1 MAAPEP
7 PSFFKL
13 PAMFF
18 LLVVIYV
25 AFIGLGLPDTILGA
39 AWPLMHL
46 DLKTPISAAGILSI
60 IASLGTIVSSLCTPK
75 VLCVLGTGKLV
86 AYSIALTAIAS
97 IGYGF
102 ADSFNILCLWA
113 IPMGIGAGAV
123 DVAMNNFAAV
133 YLESKHTNW
142 LHASWGIGATL
153 GPSLLSLSIVTG
165 SGWRGAYEYVAI
177 ALAAIFVLILISL
190 PLWKKTEARGGLS
203 ENVSIPTN
211 SENAK
216 VTSPGN
222 SSKRTAARPNNNTN
236 NAPHISIR
244 EALRVPGMK
253 LSFLTF
259 FFYSALEISTSLWC
273 GTYLIACGF
282 KPEIGAFIVSLMFAS
297 VMIGRIISGFFAIKF
312 TDHRLIYAGIFIV
325 AAGCLVLS
333 LPLPLWMLPVCICL
347 LGLGC
352 APVYPSLIHATPAR
366 FGESLSSQAISI
378 QLAGSYVGSILMP
391 PAFGL
396 VATKFSVH
404 LWPISLSIF
413 VGLLLLC
420 VCLLDYV
427 THKKLNK
434 SYARERVFDI
444 LHEVSM
450 ESVKREHLK
459 RKRKKKR

>member
-1 MAAPEP
+1 
-7 PSFFKL
+7 
-13 PAMFF
+13 
-18 LLVVIYV
+18 
-25 AFIGLGLPDTILGA
+25 
-39 AWPLMHL
+39 MHQ

-75 VLCVLGTGKLV
+75 FLRILGTGKLV

-97 IGYGF
+97 VGYGL
-102 ADSFNILCLWA
+102 ADSFNVLCLWA

-123 DVAMNNFAAV
+123 DVAMNNFAAI

-153 GPSLLSLSIVTG
+153 GPSLLSFSILTG
-165 SGWRGAYEYVAI
+165 GGWRGAYEYVAM

-190 PLWKKTEARGGLS
+190 PLWKKTETRGGLS
-203 ENVSIPTN
+203 ENVTIPAS
-211 SENAK
+211 SENVKIA
-216 VTSPGN
+216 SPGN
-222 SSKRTAARPNNNTN
+222 APRTATPSDGNT
-236 NAPHISIR
+236 PHISIR

-297 VMIGRIISGFFAIKF
+297 VMIGRIASGFFAIKF
-312 TDHRLIYAGIFIV
+312 TDHRLIYAGIAIV
-325 AAGCLVLS
+325 SVGCLILS
-333 LPLPLWMLPVCICL
+333 IPLPQNLQPACICL

-396 VATKFSVH
+396 VATKFTVH

-434 SYARERVFDI
+434 SYARERVIDI
-444 LHEVSM
+444 LHTVSM
-450 ESVKREHLK
+450 ETLKRERRIQRRLRNRH
-459 RKRKKKR
+459 RKH

>member
-1 MAAPEP
+1 
-7 PSFFKL
+7 
-13 PAMFF
+13 MFF

-39 AWPLMHL
+39 SWPLMRL
-46 DLKTPISAAGILSI
+46 DLSAPISAAGILSI
-60 IASLGTIVSSLCTPK
+60 IVSIGTIVSSLLTPK
-75 VLCVLGTGKLV
+75 FLRILGTGKLV
-86 AYSIALTAIAS
+86 AYSIAITAIAS
-97 IGYGF
+97 VGYGF
-102 ADSFNILCLWA
+102 ANSFGILCLWA

-142 LHASWGIGATL
+142 LHASWGIGATVS
-153 GPSLLSLSIVTG
+153 PTLLSLSILTG
-165 SGWRGAYEYVAI
+165 NGWRGAYEIVALLLAI
-177 ALAAIFVLILISL
+177 IFALIIISL
-190 PLWKKTEARGGLS
+190 PLWKKVEARGPTQTVS
-203 ENVSIPTN
+203 E
-211 SENAK
+211 
-216 VTSPGN
+216 
-222 SSKRTAARPNNNTN
+222 RTKPALNF
-236 NAPHISIR
+236 R

-259 FFYSALEISTSLWC
+259 FFYSSLEISTGLWC

-282 KPEIGAFIVSLMFAS
+282 KPEVGAIVVSLMFAS

-333 LPLPLWMLPVCICL
+333 LPLPLWMLPICICL

-378 QLAGSYVGSILMP
+378 QLAGSYIGSILMP

-396 VATKFSVH
+396 IATHFSVH

-413 VGLLLLC
+413 VGFLLLC

-434 SYARERVFDI
+434 SYARERVLDI

-450 ESVKREHLK
+450 ESVKRERLK
-459 RKRKKKR
+459 RKRKKRR

>member
-1 MAAPEP
+1 
-7 PSFFKL
+7 
-13 PAMFF
+13 
-18 LLVVIYV
+18 
-25 AFIGLGLPDTILGA
+25 
-39 AWPLMHL
+39 MHL

-75 VLCVLGTGKLV
+75 VLRILGTGKLV

-123 DVAMNNFAAV
+123 DVAMNNFAAI

-153 GPSLLSLSIVTG
+153 GPSLLSFSIMTG
-165 SGWRGAYEYVAI
+165 GGWRGAYEYVAI
-177 ALAAIFVLILISL
+177 ALAVIFVLILVSL
-190 PLWKKTEARGGLS
+190 PLWKRTEARGGLS
-203 ENVSIPTN
+203 ENVTIPAN
-211 SENAK
+211 SENVK
-216 VTSPGN
+216 VASPRN
-222 SSKRTAARPNNNTN
+222 AQKTAALPDN
-236 NAPHISIR
+236 NANKAPHTSIR

-297 VMIGRIISGFFAIKF
+297 VMIGRIASGFFAIKF

-333 LPLPLWMLPVCICL
+333 LPLPLWIQPVCICL

-378 QLAGSYVGSILMP
+378 QLAGSYIGSILMP

-396 VATKFSVH
+396 VAAKFTVH
-404 LWPISLSIF
+404 LWPISLSVF

-420 VCLLDYV
+420 VCLLDNI

-444 LHEVSM
+444 LHTVSM
-450 ESVKREHLK
+450 ETLKRERRIQRRL
-459 RKRKKKR
+459 RNRRKKH

>member
-1 MAAPEP
+1 MI
-7 PSFFKL
+7 
-13 PAMFF
+13 F
-18 LLVVIYV
+18 LLIVIYV

-39 AWPLMHL
+39 AWPLMQQ
-46 DLKTPISAAGILSI
+46 DLNTPISAAGILSI
-60 IASLGTIVSSLCTPK
+60 IVSIGTIISSLLTPK
-75 VLCVLGTGKLV
+75 FLRILGTGKLV

-123 DVAMNNFAAV
+123 DVAMNNFAAI

-153 GPSLLSLSIVTG
+153 GPSLLSFSIMT
-165 SGWRGAYEYVAI
+165 SNGWRGAYEMIAI
-177 ALAAIFVLILISL
+177 LLAIIFTMILISL
-190 PLWKKTEARGGLS
+190 PLWKKQEANGGVSGATNLETATHDSKANNSAQLS
-203 ENVSIPTN
+203 F
-211 SENAK
+211 
-216 VTSPGN
+216 
-222 SSKRTAARPNNNTN
+222 
-236 NAPHISIR
+236 R

-253 LSFLTF
+253 LSFFTF

-273 GTYLIACGF
+273 GTYLTACGF
-282 KPEIGAFIVSLMFAS
+282 KPEVGAMVVSLMFAS

-366 FGESLSSQAISI
+366 FGEALSSRAISI
-378 QLAGSYVGSILMP
+378 QLAGSYVGSIIMP

-420 VCLLDYV
+420 VLLLDFV
-427 THKKLNK
+427 THRKLNK
-434 SYARERVFDI
+434 SYARERVLDI

-450 ESVKREHLK
+450 ESVKRERLK

>member
-1 MAAPEP
+1 MR
-7 PSFFKL
+7 
-13 PAMFF
+13 
-18 LLVVIYV
+18 
-25 AFIGLGLPDTILGA
+25 
-39 AWPLMHL
+39 L
-46 DLKTPISAAGILSI
+46 DLSAPISAAGILSI
-60 IASLGTIVSSLCTPK
+60 ITSLGTIVSSLLTPK
-75 VLCVLGTGKLV
+75 FLRILGTGKLV

-97 IGYGF
+97 LGYGF
-102 ADSFNILCLWA
+102 ADSFNVLCLWA

-153 GPSLLSLSIVTG
+153 GPSLLSLSIMTG
-165 SGWRGAYEYVAI
+165 GGWRGAYEYVAAI
-177 ALAAIFVLILISL
+177 LAIIFAMILVSL
-190 PLWKKTEARGGLS
+190 PLWKKVEASGGISGTETLES
-203 ENVSIPTN
+203 TPN
-211 SENAK
+211 
-216 VTSPGN
+216 N
-222 SSKRTAARPNNNTN
+222 SSNPAQL
-236 NAPHISIR
+236 SFR
-244 EALRVPGMK
+244 EVLRVPGMK

-259 FFYSALEISTSLWC
+259 FFYSSLEISTSLWC

-282 KPEIGAFIVSLMFAS
+282 KPEVGAFIVSLMFAS
-297 VMIGRIISGFFAIKF
+297 VMIGRIVSGFFAIKF

-333 LPLPLWMLPVCICL
+333 LPLPLWMQPVCICL

-366 FGESLSSQAISI
+366 FGEALSSQAISI

-413 VGLLLLC
+413 VGLLLLS
-420 VCLLDYV
+420 VCLLDFV
-427 THKKLNK
+427 THRKLNK

-450 ESVKREHLK
+450 ESLKRER
-459 RKRKKKR
+459 RKRKHKKKR

>member
-1 MAAPEP
+1 
-7 PSFFKL
+7 
-13 PAMFF
+13 
-18 LLVVIYV
+18 
-25 AFIGLGLPDTILGA
+25 
-39 AWPLMHL
+39 MHL
-46 DLKTPISAAGILSI
+46 DLQTPISAAGILSI

-75 VLCVLGTGKLV
+75 VLRILGTGKLV
-86 AYSIALTAIAS
+86 AYSIALTAMAS
-97 IGYGF
+97 VGYGL
-102 ADSFNILCLWA
+102 AGSFNILCLCA

-123 DVAMNNFAAV
+123 DVAMNNFAAI

-153 GPSLLSLSIVTG
+153 GPSLLSFSILTG
-165 SGWRGAYEYVAI
+165 GGWRGAYEYIAI
-177 ALAAIFVLILISL
+177 ALAATFVLILISL
-190 PLWKKTEARGGLS
+190 PLWKRAEARGGLS
-203 ENVSIPTN
+203 ENVTIPA
-211 SENAK
+211 SSGSSVPGNAK
-216 VTSPGN
+216 VANPEN
-222 SSKRTAARPNNNTN
+222 APRTAAPDRN

-297 VMIGRIISGFFAIKF
+297 VMIGRIASGFFAIKF

-325 AAGCLVLS
+325 SVGCLILS
-333 LPLPLWMLPVCICL
+333 IPLPLNLQPACICL

-378 QLAGSYVGSILMP
+378 QLAGSYIGSILMP

-396 VATKFSVH
+396 VAAKFTVH

-434 SYARERVFDI
+434 SYARERVIDI
-444 LHEVSM
+444 LHTVSM
-450 ESVKREHLK
+450 DTLKRERRIQRRLRNHH
-459 RKRKKKR
+459 RKH

>member
-1 MAAPEP
+1 MRQ
-7 PSFFKL
+7 
-13 PAMFF
+13 
-18 LLVVIYV
+18 
-25 AFIGLGLPDTILGA
+25 
-39 AWPLMHL
+39 
-46 DLKTPISAAGILSI
+46 DLNTPISAAGILSI
-60 IASLGTIVSSLCTPK
+60 IVSIGTIISSLLTPK
-75 VLCVLGTGKLV
+75 FLRILGTGKLV

-102 ADSFNILCLWA
+102 AESFNILCLWA

-153 GPSLLSLSIVTG
+153 GPSLLSLSIMAG
-165 SGWRGAYEYVAI
+165 KGWRGAYEIVAI
-177 ALAAIFVLILISL
+177 LLAVIFALILVSL
-190 PLWKKTEARGGLS
+190 PLWRKIE
-203 ENVSIPTN
+203 TN
-211 SENAK
+211 GAI
-216 VTSPGN
+216 
-222 SSKRTAARPNNNTN
+222 SKAPAITPNTPANKN
-236 NAPHISIR
+236 NAETLSFR

-259 FFYSALEISTSLWC
+259 FFYSALEISTGLWC
-273 GTYLIACGF
+273 GTYLTACGF
-282 KPEIGAFIVSLMFAS
+282 KPETGALCVSLMFAS

-366 FGESLSSQAISI
+366 FGEALSSRAISI

-396 VATKFSVH
+396 VAAKFSVH

-420 VCLLDYV
+420 VLLLDFV
-427 THKKLNK
+427 THRKLNK
-434 SYARERVFDI
+434 SYARERVLDI

-450 ESVKREHLK
+450 ESVKRERLK

>member
-1 MAAPEP
+1 
-7 PSFFKL
+7 
-13 PAMFF
+13 MFF

-39 AWPLMHL
+39 AWPLMRQ
-46 DLKTPISAAGILSI
+46 DLNTPISAAGILSI
-60 IASLGTIVSSLCTPK
+60 IVSIGTIISSLLTPK
-75 VLCVLGTGKLV
+75 FLRILGTGKLV

-153 GPSLLSLSIVTG
+153 GPSLLSFSIMT
-165 SGWRGAYEYVAI
+165 SNGWRGAYEMVAI
-177 ALAAIFVLILISL
+177 LLAIIFTMILISL
-190 PLWKKTEARGGLS
+190 PLWKKQEANGGVSGATNLETATHDSKANNSAQLS
-203 ENVSIPTN
+203 F
-211 SENAK
+211 
-216 VTSPGN
+216 
-222 SSKRTAARPNNNTN
+222 
-236 NAPHISIR
+236 R

-253 LSFLTF
+253 LSFFTF

-273 GTYLIACGF
+273 GTYLTACGF
-282 KPEIGAFIVSLMFAS
+282 KPEVGAMVVSLMFAS

-366 FGESLSSQAISI
+366 FGEALSSRAISI
-378 QLAGSYVGSILMP
+378 QLAGSYVGSIIMP

-420 VCLLDYV
+420 VLLLDFV
-427 THKKLNK
+427 THRKLNK
-434 SYARERVFDI
+434 SYARERVLDI

-450 ESVKREHLK
+450 ESVKRERLK

>member
-1 MAAPEP
+1 MI
-7 PSFFKL
+7 
-13 PAMFF
+13 F

-39 AWPLMHL
+39 AWPLMRL
-46 DLKTPISAAGILSI
+46 DLAAPISAAGILSI
-60 IASLGTIVSSLCTPK
+60 ITSLGTIISSLLTPK
-75 VLCVLGTGKLV
+75 FLRILGTGKLV
-86 AYSIALTAIAS
+86 AYSIAATALAS

-102 ADSFNILCLWA
+102 ANSFGMLCLLA

-123 DVAMNNFAAV
+123 DVAMNNFAAIH
-133 YLESKHTNW
+133 LESKHTNW

-153 GPSLLSLSIVTG
+153 SPAILSLSIMFG
-165 SGWRGAYEYVAI
+165 SQWRGAYEIVAVL
-177 ALAAIFVLILISL
+177 LAIVFALILVSL
-190 PLWKKTEARGGLS
+190 PLWKKMES
-203 ENVSIPTN
+203 S
-211 SENAK
+211 
-216 VTSPGN
+216 GN
-222 SSKRTAARPNNNTN
+222 EQNRQSNPANKPPSFGFRK
-236 NAPHISIR
+236 
-244 EALRVPGMK
+244 ALRVPGMK

-259 FFYSALEISTSLWC
+259 FFYSSLEISTGLWC

-282 KPEIGAFIVSLMFAS
+282 KPEVGAICVSMMFAA
-297 VMIGRIISGFFAIKF
+297 VMVGRIVSGFFAIKF

-333 LPLPLWMLPVCICL
+333 LPLPLWMQPVCICL

-366 FGESLSSQAISI
+366 FGEALSSQAISI
-378 QLAGSYVGSILMP
+378 QLAGSYIGSIIMP

-396 VATKFSVH
+396 VATHFSVH

-420 VCLLDYV
+420 VYLLDFV
-427 THKKLNK
+427 TRKKLHD
-434 SYARERVFDI
+434 SYARERILDI

-450 ESVKREHLK
+450 ESVKRQRLA
-459 RKRKKKR
+459 RKRKKRR

>member
-1 MAAPEP
+1 
-7 PSFFKL
+7 
-13 PAMFF
+13 
-18 LLVVIYV
+18 
-25 AFIGLGLPDTILGA
+25 
-39 AWPLMHL
+39 MHL
-46 DLKTPISAAGILSI
+46 DLQTPISAAGILSI

-75 VLCVLGTGKLV
+75 FLRILGTGKLV

-97 IGYGF
+97 VGYGN
-102 ADSFNILCLWA
+102 ADSFNVLCLWA

-123 DVAMNNFAAV
+123 DVAMNNFAAI

-153 GPSLLSLSIVTG
+153 GPSLLSFSILTG
-165 SGWRGAYEYVAI
+165 NGWRGSYEYVA
-177 ALAAIFVLILISL
+177 ASLTAIFVLILISL

-203 ENVSIPTN
+203 ENVTIPAN
-211 SENAK
+211 SENVK
-216 VTSPGN
+216 VASPGN
-222 SSKRTAARPNNNTN
+222 APRTAASPDNNAN

-297 VMIGRIISGFFAIKF
+297 VMIGRIASGFFAIKF

-333 LPLPLWMLPVCICL
+333 LPLPLWMQPVCICL

-378 QLAGSYVGSILMP
+378 QLAGSYIGSILMP

-396 VATKFSVH
+396 VAAKFTVH

-434 SYARERVFDI
+434 SYARERVIDI
-444 LHEVSM
+444 LHTVSM
-450 ESVKREHLK
+450 ETLKRERRIQRRL
-459 RKRKKKR
+459 RNRQKKR

>member
-1 MAAPEP
+1 MI
-7 PSFFKL
+7 
-13 PAMFF
+13 F

-39 AWPLMHL
+39 AWPLMRQ
-46 DLKTPISAAGILSI
+46 DLNTPISAAGILSSI
-60 IASLGTIVSSLCTPK
+60 VSIGTIISSLLTPK
-75 VLCVLGTGKLV
+75 FLRILGTGKLV

-97 IGYGF
+97 IGYYF
-102 ADSFNILCLWA
+102 AESFNILCLCA

-123 DVAMNNFAAV
+123 DVAMNNFAAI

-153 GPSLLSLSIVTG
+153 SPAILSGSIMLG
-165 SGWRGAYEYVAI
+165 FGWRGAYELVAVL
-177 ALAAIFVLILISL
+177 LAVIFAMVLISL
-190 PLWKKTEARGGLS
+190 PLWRKIE
-203 ENVSIPTN
+203 TN
-211 SENAK
+211 GAINKAPAI
-216 VTSPGN
+216 T
-222 SSKRTAARPNNNTN
+222 PNTPANKN
-236 NAPHISIR
+236 NAETLSFR

-259 FFYSALEISTSLWC
+259 FFYSALEISTGLWC
-273 GTYLIACGF
+273 GTYLTACGF
-282 KPEIGAFIVSLMFAS
+282 KPETGALCVSLMFAS
-297 VMIGRIISGFFAIKF
+297 VMVGRIISGFFAIKF

-366 FGESLSSQAISI
+366 FGEALSSRAISI

-396 VATKFSVH
+396 VAAKFSVH

-420 VCLLDYV
+420 VLLLDFV
-427 THKKLNK
+427 THRKLNK
-434 SYARERVFDI
+434 SYARERVLDI

-450 ESVKREHLK
+450 ESVKRERLK

>member
-1 MAAPEP
+1 MI
-7 PSFFKL
+7 
-13 PAMFF
+13 F

-39 AWPLMHL
+39 AWPLMRQ
-46 DLKTPISAAGILSI
+46 DLNTPISAAGILSI
-60 IASLGTIVSSLCTPK
+60 IVSIGTIISSLLTPK
-75 VLCVLGTGKLV
+75 FLRILGTGKLV

-102 ADSFNILCLWA
+102 AESFNILSLWA
-113 IPMGIGAGAV
+113 VPMGIGAGAV

-153 GPSLLSLSIVTG
+153 GPSLLSFSIMAG
-165 SGWRGAYEYVAI
+165 KGWRGAYEIVAI
-177 ALAAIFVLILISL
+177 LLAVIFALILVSL
-190 PLWKKTEARGGLS
+190 PLWKKLEANGPTQTVSGPTKHSLS
-203 ENVSIPTN
+203 F
-211 SENAK
+211 
-216 VTSPGN
+216 
-222 SSKRTAARPNNNTN
+222 
-236 NAPHISIR
+236 R

-259 FFYSALEISTSLWC
+259 FFYSALEISTGLWC
-273 GTYLIACGF
+273 GTYLTACGF
-282 KPEIGAFIVSLMFAS
+282 KPETGALCVSLMFAS

-366 FGESLSSQAISI
+366 FGEALSSRAISI

-396 VATKFSVH
+396 VAAKFSVH
-404 LWPISLSIF
+404 LWPISLSVF

-420 VCLLDYV
+420 VLLLDFV
-427 THKKLNK
+427 THRKLNK
-434 SYARERVFDI
+434 SYARERVLDI

-450 ESVKREHLK
+450 ESVKRERLK

>member
-1 MAAPEP
+1 M
-7 PSFFKL
+7 
-13 PAMFF
+13 
-18 LLVVIYV
+18 
-25 AFIGLGLPDTILGA
+25 GLGLPDTILGA

-46 DLKTPISAAGILSI
+46 DLKTPISAAGVLSI

-75 VLCVLGTGKLV
+75 VLRIFGTGKLV

-97 IGYGF
+97 IGYGL
-102 ADSFNILCLWA
+102 ANSFNILCLWA

-153 GPSLLSLSIVTG
+153 GPSLLSLSILIG
-165 SGWRGAYEYVAI
+165 GGWRGAYEYVAA

-203 ENVSIPTN
+203 ENVTIQ
-211 SENAK
+211 AK
-216 VTSPGN
+216 SPV
-222 SSKRTAARPNNNTN
+222 K
-236 NAPHISIR
+236 APQISIR

-297 VMIGRIISGFFAIKF
+297 VMIGRIASGFFAIKF

-333 LPLPLWMLPVCICL
+333 LPLPLWMQPVCICL

-396 VATKFSVH
+396 VATKFTVH

-434 SYARERVFDI
+434 SYARERVIDI
-444 LHEVSM
+444 LHTVSM
-450 ESVKREHLK
+450 ETLKRERRIQRRLRNRH
-459 RKRKKKR
+459 RKH

>member
-1 MAAPEP
+1 
-7 PSFFKL
+7 
-13 PAMFF
+13 MFF
-18 LLVVIYV
+18 LLIVIYV

-39 AWPLMHL
+39 AWPLMRL
-46 DLKTPISAAGILSI
+46 DLSAPISAAGILSI
-60 IASLGTIVSSLCTPK
+60 IVSIGTIVSSLLTPK
-75 VLCVLGTGKLV
+75 LLRIFGTGKLV
-86 AYSIALTAIAS
+86 AYSIVLTAIAS
-97 IGYGF
+97 VGFGF
-102 ADSFNILCLWA
+102 ADSFAILCLSA

-153 GPSLLSLSIVTG
+153 SPAILSGSILLG
-165 SGWRGAYEYVAI
+165 FGWRGAYEIVAVL
-177 ALAAIFVLILISL
+177 LAVIFAMILISL
-190 PLWKKTEARGGLS
+190 PLWRKTESRGDASQQNTSASTKKSSTLS
-203 ENVSIPTN
+203 F
-211 SENAK
+211 
-216 VTSPGN
+216 
-222 SSKRTAARPNNNTN
+222 
-236 NAPHISIR
+236 R

-259 FFYSALEISTSLWC
+259 FFYSALEISTGLWC

-282 KPEIGAFIVSLMFAS
+282 KPEVGAIIVSLMFAS
-297 VMIGRIISGFFAIKF
+297 VMIGRIVSGFFAIKF

-333 LPLPLWMLPVCICL
+333 LPLPLWMQPICICL

-366 FGESLSSQAISI
+366 FGEALSSQAISI

-396 VATKFSVH
+396 VATHFSVH

-413 VGLLLLC
+413 VGFLLLC

-434 SYARERVFDI
+434 SYARERVLDI

-450 ESVKREHLK
+450 ESVKRERLK
-459 RKRKKKR
+459 RKRKKRR

>member
-1 MAAPEP
+1 MI
-7 PSFFKL
+7 
-13 PAMFF
+13 F

-39 AWPLMHL
+39 AWPLMHP
-46 DLKTPISAAGILSI
+46 DLSAPISAAGILSI
-60 IASLGTIVSSLCTPK
+60 ITSLGTIASSLLTPK
-75 VLCVLGTGKLV
+75 FLRILGTGKLV
-86 AYSIALTAIAS
+86 AYSIAITAIAS
-97 IGYGF
+97 IGFGF
-102 ADSFNILCLWA
+102 ADSFQTLCLWA

-123 DVAMNNFAAV
+123 DVAMNNFAAI

-153 GPSLLSLSIVTG
+153 SPAILSCSIMTEN
-165 SGWRGAYEYVAI
+165 GWRGAYEIVAVLLAVI
-177 ALAAIFVLILISL
+177 FALTLISL
-190 PLWKKTEARGGLS
+190 PLWRKI
-203 ENVSIPTN
+203 ENNGP
-211 SENAK
+211 
-216 VTSPGN
+216 
-222 SSKRTAARPNNNTN
+222 TN
-236 NAPHISIR
+236 NAPANNAPAISLR

-259 FFYSALEISTSLWC
+259 FFYSSLEISTSLWC
-273 GTYLIACGF
+273 ATYLIACGF
-282 KPEIGAFIVSLMFAS
+282 KPEIGAICVSMLFAA
-297 VMIGRIISGFFAIKF
+297 VMIGRIVSGFFAIKF

-333 LPLPLWMLPVCICL
+333 LPLPLWMTPACICL

-366 FGESLSSQAISI
+366 FGEELSSRAISI

-396 VATKFSVH
+396 VAAKFSVH

-413 VGLLLLC
+413 VGFLLLC
-420 VCLLDYV
+420 VLLLDYV

-444 LHEVSM
+444 LHTVSM
-450 ESVKREHLK
+450 ESVKRERLK

>member
-1 MAAPEP
+1 MI
-7 PSFFKL
+7 
-13 PAMFF
+13 F

-39 AWPLMHL
+39 AWPLMRQ
-46 DLKTPISAAGILSI
+46 DLNTPISAAGILSI
-60 IASLGTIVSSLCTPK
+60 IVSIGTIISSLLTPK
-75 VLCVLGTGKLV
+75 ILRILGTGKLV

-102 ADSFNILCLWA
+102 AESFNILCLWA

-153 GPSLLSLSIVTG
+153 GPSLLSFSIMAG
-165 SGWRGAYEYVAI
+165 KGWRGAYEIVAI
-177 ALAAIFVLILISL
+177 LLAVIFALILVSL
-190 PLWKKTEARGGLS
+190 PQWKKLEANGPTQTVSGPTKHSLS
-203 ENVSIPTN
+203 F
-211 SENAK
+211 
-216 VTSPGN
+216 
-222 SSKRTAARPNNNTN
+222 
-236 NAPHISIR
+236 R

-259 FFYSALEISTSLWC
+259 FFYSSLEISTGLWC
-273 GTYLIACGF
+273 GTYLTACGF
-282 KPEIGAFIVSLMFAS
+282 KPEVGAIVVSLMFAS
-297 VMIGRIISGFFAIKF
+297 VMVGRIISGFFAIKF

-366 FGESLSSQAISI
+366 FGEALSSRAISI
-378 QLAGSYVGSILMP
+378 QLAGSYIGSIIMP

-396 VATKFSVH
+396 VAAKFSVH

-420 VCLLDYV
+420 VLLLDFV
-427 THKKLNK
+427 THRKLNK
-434 SYARERVFDI
+434 SYARERVLDI

-450 ESVKREHLK
+450 ESVKRERLK

>member
-1 MAAPEP
+1 MI
-7 PSFFKL
+7 
-13 PAMFF
+13 F

-39 AWPLMHL
+39 AWPLMHP
-46 DLKTPISAAGILSI
+46 DLSVPISAAGILSI
-60 IASLGTIVSSLCTPK
+60 IASIGTIISSLLTPK
-75 VLCVLGTGKLV
+75 FLRILGTGKLV

-97 IGYGF
+97 IGFGF
-102 ADSFNILCLWA
+102 ADTFGILCLCA

-123 DVAMNNFAAV
+123 DVAMNNFAAI

-153 GPSLLSLSIVTG
+153 SPAILSCSIMFG
-165 SGWRGAYEYVAI
+165 NSWRGAYEIVAI
-177 ALAAIFVLILISL
+177 LLAVIFVMVFISL
-190 PLWKKTEARGGLS
+190 PLWRKIETSYIAQDSASLQNASTSKTPTLS
-203 ENVSIPTN
+203 F
-211 SENAK
+211 
-216 VTSPGN
+216 
-222 SSKRTAARPNNNTN
+222 
-236 NAPHISIR
+236 R

-259 FFYSALEISTSLWC
+259 FFYSSLEISTGLWC
-273 GTYLIACGF
+273 GTYLTACGF
-282 KPEIGAFIVSLMFAS
+282 KPETGALCVSLMFAS
-297 VMIGRIISGFFAIKF
+297 VMIGRIVSGFFAIKF

-366 FGESLSSQAISI
+366 FGEALSSQAISI

-396 VATKFSVH
+396 IAAKFSVH

-420 VCLLDYV
+420 VLLLDFV
-427 THKKLNK
+427 THRKLNK
-434 SYARERVFDI
+434 SYARERVLDI
-444 LHEVSM
+444 LHTVSM
-450 ESVKREHLK
+450 ESVKRERLK
-459 RKRKKKR
+459 RKRKKRR

>member
-1 MAAPEP
+1 MI
-7 PSFFKL
+7 
-13 PAMFF
+13 F

-46 DLKTPISAAGILSI
+46 DLKTPVSAAGVLSI

-75 VLCVLGTGKLV
+75 VLRIFGTGKLV

-102 ADSFNILCLWA
+102 ADSFNVLCLWA

-153 GPSLLSLSIVTG
+153 GPSLLSLSILTG
-165 SGWRGAYEYVAI
+165 GGWRGAYEYVAA

-203 ENVSIPTN
+203 ENVTIP
-211 SENAK
+211 AK
-216 VTSPGN
+216 SPV
-222 SSKRTAARPNNNTN
+222 K
-236 NAPHISIR
+236 APHISIR

-253 LSFLTF
+253 LSFFTF

-273 GTYLIACGF
+273 GTYLTACGF
-282 KPEIGAFIVSLMFAS
+282 KPETGALCVSLMFAS
-297 VMIGRIISGFFAIKF
+297 VMIGRIASGFFAIKF

-325 AAGCLVLS
+325 SAGCLVLS
-333 LPLPLWMLPVCICL
+333 LPLPLWMQPVCICL

-396 VATKFSVH
+396 VATKFTVH

-450 ESVKREHLK
+450 ESFKRERLK

>member
-1 MAAPEP
+1 
-7 PSFFKL
+7 
-13 PAMFF
+13 
-18 LLVVIYV
+18 
-25 AFIGLGLPDTILGA
+25 
-39 AWPLMHL
+39 MHL

-60 IASLGTIVSSLCTPK
+60 IASLGTIASSLCTPK
-75 VLCVLGTGKLV
+75 VLRILGTGKLV

-97 IGYGF
+97 VGYGL
-102 ADSFNILCLWA
+102 ADSFNVLCLWA

-123 DVAMNNFAAV
+123 DVAMNNFAAI

-153 GPSLLSLSIVTG
+153 GPSLLSFSILTG
-165 SGWRGAYEYVAI
+165 GGWRGAYEYVAM

-203 ENVSIPTN
+203 ENVTIPAS
-211 SENAK
+211 SENVKIA
-216 VTSPGN
+216 SPGN
-222 SSKRTAARPNNNTN
+222 EPRTATPSDGNT
-236 NAPHISIR
+236 PHISIR

-297 VMIGRIISGFFAIKF
+297 VMIGRIASGFFAIKF
-312 TDHRLIYAGIFIV
+312 TDHRLIYAGIAIV
-325 AAGCLVLS
+325 SVGCLILS
-333 LPLPLWMLPVCICL
+333 IPLPLNLQPACICL

-396 VATKFSVH
+396 VATKFTVH

-434 SYARERVFDI
+434 SYARERVIDI
-444 LHEVSM
+444 LHTVSM
-450 ESVKREHLK
+450 ETLKRERRIQRRL
-459 RKRKKKR
+459 RNRQKKR

>member
-1 MAAPEP
+1 MI
-7 PSFFKL
+7 
-13 PAMFF
+13 F

-39 AWPLMHL
+39 AWPLMHP
-46 DLKTPISAAGILSI
+46 DLSVPISAAGILSI
-60 IASLGTIVSSLCTPK
+60 IASIGTIISSLLTPK
-75 VLCVLGTGKLV
+75 FLRILGTGKLV

-97 IGYGF
+97 IGFGF
-102 ADSFNILCLWA
+102 ADTFGILCLCA

-123 DVAMNNFAAV
+123 DVAMNNFAAI

-153 GPSLLSLSIVTG
+153 SPAILSCSIMFG
-165 SGWRGAYEYVAI
+165 NSWRGAYEIVAI
-177 ALAAIFVLILISL
+177 LLAVIFVMVFISL
-190 PLWKKTEARGGLS
+190 PLWRKIETSNIAQDSASLKNASTSKTPTLS
-203 ENVSIPTN
+203 F
-211 SENAK
+211 
-216 VTSPGN
+216 
-222 SSKRTAARPNNNTN
+222 
-236 NAPHISIR
+236 R
-244 EALRVPGMK
+244 ETLRVPGMK

-259 FFYSALEISTSLWC
+259 FFYSSLEISTGLWC
-273 GTYLIACGF
+273 GTYLTACGF
-282 KPEIGAFIVSLMFAS
+282 KPETGALCVSLMFAS
-297 VMIGRIISGFFAIKF
+297 VMIGRIVSGFFAIKF

-366 FGESLSSQAISI
+366 FGEALSSQAISI

-396 VATKFSVH
+396 VAAKFSVH

-420 VCLLDYV
+420 VLLLDFV
-427 THKKLNK
+427 THRKLNK
-434 SYARERVFDI
+434 SYARERVLDI
-444 LHEVSM
+444 LHTVSM
-450 ESVKREHLK
+450 ESVKRERLK
-459 RKRKKKR
+459 RKRKKRR